1 MDTAQPQGPQSDRR
15 APSRPVAH
23 ASQASVAASVGA
35 SAQATVPYPAFDPA
49 PRPLGTS
56 CSQASAAGAHRAGH
70 ASASGPGSAA
80 QPAARGSPDA
90 ALRPPLRQ
98 LAPRLQ
104 AAAASPRPPGK
115 AEEAAGLCRPAAGA
129 PPDADGTPVSAGKR
143 GPDTN
148 PGLNPEPNPLRVVA
162 AANCPAL
169 VAIVKARLLA
179 ADWPARGIGKVMS
192 DALGQLSA
200 TGLTADA
207 WVARTEALLAEA
219 AAGP

>member
-1 MDTAQPQGPQSDRR
+1 M
-15 APSRPVAH
+15 V
-23 ASQASVAASVGA
+23 ASVGA

-49 PRPLGTS
+49 PRPHGVS
-56 CSQASAAGAHRAGH
+56 SSQASAAGAQRAGR
-70 ASASGPGSAA
+70 ASASGSGAAA
-80 QPAARGSPDA
+80 QPAARGSADA

-98 LAPRLQ
+98 LAPRQQ
-104 AAAASPRPPGK
+104 AATASPRPPGK
-115 AEEAAGLCRPAAGA
+115 AEVAADLCRPAASA
-129 PPDADGTPVSAGKR
+129 PPGADSTPSSAGKR

-148 PGLNPEPNPLRVVA
+148 PGLNPAPNPLRVVA